1 MSQYTH
7 IQRTNKQNNTVFAQ
21 RCHQWH
27 HTHWLIQTLTEADWS
42 WVCAAELLLQLS
54 WLTFSASMSPIE
66 HVWDTL
72 GQHVHQTQPQPINT
86 AQLPPALTQKLVFF
100 WRSGTLLCPSSW
112 INKAKSFL
120 YIVYIKQLRHNL
132 VDFLFHLNVEKK
144 KLGGNTQVFDIV
156 L

>member
-1 MSQYTH
+1 MIICFIKLKSTH
-7 IQRTNKQNNTVFAQ
+7 SHKISLIYCNLKSGVSVHTHPKNKQNNTVFALW
-21 RCHQWH
+21 CHQWH

-72 GQHVHQTQPQPINT
+72 GQHVYQTQPQPINT

-120 YIVYIKQLRHNL
+120 IHCLYKTA
-132 VDFLFHLNVEKK
+132 K
-144 KLGGNTQVFDIV
+144 T
-156 L
+156 